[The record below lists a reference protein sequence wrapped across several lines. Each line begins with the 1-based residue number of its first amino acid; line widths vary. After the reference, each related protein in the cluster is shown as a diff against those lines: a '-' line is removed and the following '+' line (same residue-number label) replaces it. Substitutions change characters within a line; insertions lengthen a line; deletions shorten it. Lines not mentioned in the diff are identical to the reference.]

1 MNSMLDNIFLSYD
14 KILKKLKA
22 NGIKTKD
29 GKEIT
34 YMDLRQAI
42 LIMLEKHPSC
52 RWRSEK
58 IRSKRYYILY
68 EGYLW
73 IQNVYFKK
81 GKKQIDLDIEFFES
95 RIKEYENIL
104 NIKSKLLFTK
114 DYYIEDLKKY
124 FNRASSTIKKAIYKM
139 LKANNNNFRYVKDGK
154 YIITREGIEWL
165 CKNCFKQKYLEI
177 LEDYKMELTEQY
189 IKEGYPYD
197 NFFGRN

>member
-1 MNSMLDNIFLSYD
+1 M
-14 KILKKLKA
+14 
-22 NGIKTKD
+22 
-29 GKEIT
+29 
-34 YMDLRQAI
+34 
-42 LIMLEKHPSC
+42 
-52 RWRSEK
+52 
-58 IRSKRYYILY
+58 Y

-139 LKANNNNFRYVKDGK
+139 LKANNNNFRYFKDGK